1 MWGDEDGRYS
11 DGGYGWGMHDGW
23 GWGGWLMLTIML
35 VLLVTAIVV
44 TVVLLLRTDPA
55 ARHGSGRETGDDGGG
70 GGYLSPTARQQ
81 PTARQLLDERY
92 ARGELD
98 DEEYVRRREL
108 LRSGD

>member
-1 MWGDEDGRYS
+1 MWGDGDARYS

-23 GWGGWLMLTIML
+23 GWGGWLMLVIML

-55 ARHGSGRETGDDGGG
+55 SRAGGQGSGRLTEGGG
-70 GGYLSPTARQQ
+70 GGLPSH
-81 PTARQLLDERY
+81 TARQLLDERY

>member
-1 MWGDEDGRYS
+1 MWGDEDGRYA

-44 TVVLLLRTDPA
+44 TVVLLLRTDSS
-55 ARHGSGRETGDDGGG
+55 ARAGGHGSAGGTGRDAGWSGHA
-70 GGYLSPTARQQ
+70 SPT
-81 PTARQLLDERY
+81 PRQLLDERY

-98 DEEYVRRREL
+98 DEEYMRRREL

>member
-1 MWGDEDGRYS
+1 MWGDEDGRYA

-44 TVVLLLRTDPA
+44 TVVLLLRTDPGSRA
-55 ARHGSGRETGDDGGG
+55 GGHGSVQGTDGGG
-70 GGYLSPTARQQ
+70 GGHPSR
-81 PTARQLLDERY
+81 TARQLLDERY